1 MGNSQITN
9 KGKNLDM
16 STFYA
21 FLILEDKDLKF
32 VSRSLQ
38 AGVGAGAGLGTVGGG
53 ASAAVSNR
61 KRDITDAAF
70 LQLETATNRLSDLSA
85 HSARLFSPSP
95 TFAGETDNSTG
106 SAGAE
111 SVSYVSAKESK
122 VVVERKLLCIK
133 EQTQHYKYVLASDV
147 YDDEE
152 KKKAKKGL
160 DDIMVQLQE
169 LSK

>member
-95 TFAGETDNSTG
+95 TFAGEALTALGVLVLNPCHMFLRRR
-106 SAGAE
+106 
-111 SVSYVSAKESK
+111 VKLLLKESSF
-122 VVVERKLLCIK
+122 VSRSRRNIISMCWHLMF
-133 EQTQHYKYVLASDV
+133 TMM
-147 YDDEE
+147 
-152 KKKAKKGL
+152 KKKRKRRR
-160 DDIMVQLQE
+160 V
-169 LSK
+169 